1 MGEGHNGI
9 FYFFFF
15 ANLFKDFIFI
25 NIIQADKTM
34 TYLNFDGDP
43 SILTS

>member
-1 MGEGHNGI
+1 ME
-9 FYFFFF
+9 FFFFFF

-34 TYLNFDGDP
+34 TYLNYFDGDL